1 MKRRFVLSIIVFMA
15 LMMVWSTFARAEET
29 SAGRRERAEGDRPTA
44 RGARPAAPRAQGRR
58 VPGLLGLSPEER
70 EKMRERWQNMPAE
83 EREKFRAEMRE
94 RFGSVRGPSG
104 RTDTPR
110 VFEQQI
116 AQLKAEQQKTINE
129 LREILDLARKEK
141 AAQTAKRVEQLIS
154 KRQKAFQERLQALEQ
169 RRQRFERARPQ
180 RPEAR
185 REPDRAAMKRAPDF
199 TLNCFEGKQVSLAQ
213 QRGKI
218 VVLEWLNFECPFS
231 LYHHKTRQTMVDL
244 AKKYK
249 DKNVVWFAVNSTSHT
264 TAEANQAFA
273 KKYKLP
279 YPILND
285 KPGKV
290 GKEYG
295 AKTTPHMIII
305 DSRGRI
311 AYDGAIDNAPNGKI
325 PQGQKYVNYVSE
337 ALDAV
342 IANRRVTTAQT
353 KPYGCTVKY
362 PK

>member
-1 MKRRFVLSIIVFMA
+1 MKKRLVSIIVIFVA

-29 SAGRRERAEGDRPTA
+29 SARRRERAEGDRPTA
-44 RGARPAAPRAQGRR
+44 RGARPAAPRA
-58 VPGLLGLSPEER
+58 PGLSGLSPEER
-70 EKMRERWQNMPAE
+70 EKMRERWQNMSVE
-83 EREKFRAEMRE
+83 EREKFRAEVRE
-94 RFGSVRGPSG
+94 RFGAMG
-104 RTDTPR
+104 RPTQREGQPR

-116 AQLKAEQQKTINE
+116 AQLKKEQEQNIKE

-141 AAQTAKRVEQLIS
+141 ATQTAKRVEQLIS
-154 KRQKAFQERLQALEQ
+154 KRQKAFQGRLQALEQ
-169 RRQRFERARPQ
+169 RRQRFDRTRPQ

-185 REPDRAAMKRAPDF
+185 EPDRAGMKRAPAF
-199 TLNCFEGKQVSLAQ
+199 ALNCFEGKQIALAQ

-231 LYHHKTRQTMVDL
+231 LYHYKTKTTMVDL

-249 DKNVVWFAVNSTSHT
+249 DKNVVWLAVNSTSHT
-264 TAEANQAFA
+264 TTQANQAFA

-295 AKTTPHMIII
+295 AKTTPHMIVI

-325 PQGQKYVNYVSE
+325 PQGQKYVNYASE